1 MFDDSAE
8 GILGMHALAHL
19 DPWRWSGSQSIEKTI
34 EDLELVLKHVKSF
47 AEKVMEDLDL
57 VSEKKSK
64 TRPIRLWFASSD
76 EMSFKTIEEAIAYLQ
91 EISSEEIP
99 SVTLR
104 EAKIPSTYYVS
115 APTVYVEPTCYASR
129 SYVPAPTTYVAPT
142 SYVRDVAI
150 PSTSY
155 VPAPTT
161 YVEPASYARDIAIP
175 STSYV
180 SAPTTYVEPMSYARD
195 ITWGQQRYVW

>member
-19 DPWRWSGSQSIEKTI
+19 DPWRWSGSRSIEKTI

-64 TRPIRLWFASSD
+64 TRSIRLWFASSD

-91 EISSEEIP
+91 EISSKEIP

-115 APTVYVEPTCYASR
+115 APREIAIPST

-142 SYVRDVAI
+142 SYV
-150 PSTSY
+150 
-155 VPAPTT
+155 PAPTT
-161 YVEPASYARDIAIP
+161 YVEPARAISAPTSYVPAPTSYARDIAIP
-175 STSYV
+175 STRYV
-180 SAPTTYVEPMSYARD
+180 SAPTTYVEPRSYTRD
-195 ITWGQQRYVW
+195 ITW